1 MDLVELLRSQARK
14 YRCPVCGES
23 MADCDIALLVQA
35 GNQALV
41 RVTCTHCQDA
51 NLLKIVIQAGE
62 PGDGVVVAAP
72 EPRHE
77 DGPISADPA
86 LSVDDVLDAKLALD
100 AWDGDVRNLFGGAS
114 QDG

>member
-41 RVTCTHCQDA
+41 RVTCGACHDA

-62 PGDGVVVAAP
+62 EAEGHTHAEAVLDEAP
-72 EPRHE
+72 VDRLPPL
-77 DGPISADPA
+77 GI
-86 LSVDDVLDAKLALD
+86 DDVLDARLALD
-100 AWDGDVRNLFGGAS
+100 AWDGDVRTLFAEPS
-114 QDG
+114 AD

>member
-41 RVTCTHCQDA
+41 RVTCGACNDA
-51 NLLKIVIQAGE
+51 NLLKIIVQT
-62 PGDGVVVAAP
+62 GDEVEGHGHAEAALDEAP
-72 EPRHE
+72 VDQLPPV
-77 DGPISADPA
+77 G
-86 LSVDDVLDAKLALD
+86 VDDVLDAKLALD
-100 AWDGDVRNLFGGAS
+100 AWDGDVRTLLGDPAA
-114 QDG
+114 D

>member
-41 RVTCTHCQDA
+41 RVTCSHCNDA
-51 NLLKIVIQAGE
+51 NLLKIVIQADD
-62 PGDGVVVAAP
+62 GDEERVRP
-72 EPRHE
+72 EPFHE
-77 DGPISADPA
+77 DGTPVDAPPVG
-86 LSVDDVLDAKLALD
+86 VDDVLDARLALD
-100 AWDGDVRNLFGGAS
+100 AWDGDVRSLFR
-114 QDG
+114 D

>member
-41 RVTCTHCQDA
+41 RVTCTACHDA
-51 NLLKIVIQAGE
+51 NLLKIVVQTGE
-62 PGDGVVVAAP
+62 APDAAEAAP
-72 EPRHE
+72 AVLD
-77 DGPISADPA
+77 DGRPDDLPPLSA
-86 LSVDDVLDAKLALD
+86 DDVLDARLALD
-100 AWDGDVRNLFGGAS
+100 AWDGDVAS
-114 QDG
+114 LLAGS

>member
-41 RVTCTHCQDA
+41 RVTCNHCSDA
-51 NLLKIVIQAGE
+51 NLLKIVIQTGEGDEEHVHSEPFNEDGE
-62 PGDGVVVAAP
+62 PVDAP
-72 EPRHE
+72 PV
-77 DGPISADPA
+77 SA
-86 LSVDDVLDAKLALD
+86 DDVLDAKLALD
-100 AWDGDVRNLFGGAS
+100 AWDGDVRTLLR
-114 QDG
+114 D

>member
-41 RVTCTHCQDA
+41 RVTCSHCNDA
-51 NLLKIVIQAGE
+51 NLLKIVIQAGD
-62 PGDGVVVAAP
+62 GDEEHVHP
-72 EPRHE
+72 EPFNE
-77 DGPISADPA
+77 DGQAVDAPP
-86 LSVDDVLDAKLALD
+86 LGVDDVLDAKLALD
-100 AWDGDVRNLFGGAS
+100 AWDGDISSLIRA
-114 QDG
+114 